1 VTRRIHLASFG
12 LTVSLGLPLGGC
24 GVLGAGAG
32 APPAAPTA
40 PSDPTPLARCKVA
53 ASASSPLVTEW
64 PASEKAHLESLS
76 ASGAVAVEYS
86 GCELHLV
93 DACKPTGRYGWRR
106 TTLARDSIEVTDAD
120 ELWAKLP
127 LGAASL
133 EGELERSGRLEVQTT
148 ISGQLALEGF
158 DPAQIAKNPECA
170 RVTHVVSAISV
181 GAFELVAGGNA
192 TTSGGAS
199 VAGVGAGAKHV
210 GSQRTMRSA
219 GEPARCAD
227 STDEAPDR
235 DCASPVQLFLQPVG
249 NAPAA
254 VANAT
259 PTNAPAAE
267 PPASGGVQLSFPA
280 PQDED
285 EHWSLRDANGLRLCD
300 LPCTRVVPV
309 VSGYY
314 LERANVGGK
323 DVARIDLPARLPL
336 PAGRSG
342 EVQYRAE
349 RGSPL
354 WSKLAFY
361 GLGIPAVGLTAF
373 AVGMGIS
380 ASNSDDP
387 TDHDRAGF
395 WYGIAVFYAASAA
408 GTYWWFA
415 WSHDASFDAQP
426 AGSASAIRGRRSR
439 AASTPTVTLGPG
451 FVSGTF

>member
-1 VTRRIHLASFG
+1 MPLCFVLA
-12 LTVSLGLPLGGC
+12 GC
-24 GVLGAGAG
+24 GMLGSGVG
-32 APPAAPTA
+32 APPAAPAA

-64 PASEKAHLESLS
+64 PASEKAHLESSS

-86 GCELHLV
+86 GCELRLV
-93 DACKPTGRYGWRR
+93 DACKPSGRYGWRR
-106 TTLARDSIEVTDAD
+106 TTLARDSIEVANAD

-158 DPAQIAKNPECA
+158 DPVAISKNPECA

-181 GAFELVAGGNA
+181 GAFELVAGGSA
-192 TTSGGAS
+192 TAGGG
-199 VAGVGAGAKHV
+199 VGIAGVGAGAKHV

-219 GEPARCAD
+219 GDPARCAD

-249 NAPAA
+249 SAPS
-254 VANAT
+254 AT
-259 PTNAPAAE
+259 AGGAPPSAPSAE

-280 PQDED
+280 PEDED

-300 LPCTRVVPV
+300 LPCTRVVPI

-323 DVARIDLPARLPL
+323 DVARIDLPARLAL
-336 PAGRSG
+336 PAGSSG
-342 EVQYRAE
+342 QVEYRAE

-361 GLGIPAVGLTAF
+361 GLGIPSMGLTAF
-373 AVGMGIS
+373 GIGMGIA

-387 TDHDRAGF
+387 TDHSRAGL
-395 WYGIAVFYAASAA
+395 WYGLAVFYAASAA
-408 GTYWWFA
+408 GTYWWYA
-415 WSHDASFDAQP
+415 WSHDASFDAKS
-426 AGSASAIRGRRSR
+426 AGGATAARGRRSR
-439 AASTPTVTLGPG
+439 SAVTPTVTLGPG